1 MATKNK
7 TQAPQP
13 VKSARWEI
21 NRKRKLERQF
31 KLQPNNKQVELAL
44 QNIHR
49 RRKTPTNR
57 EWSHSWRRTAQIIKL
72 FTGRF
77 DRSIM
82 SSNPTVSSA
91 ALQKSNTTWLDAQ
104 AASASSDRNFFSI
117 AARIRAGSTA

>member
-13 VKSARWEI
+13 VKSARWEV
-21 NRKRKLERQF
+21 NRKRKLERQL

-77 DRSIM
+77 DRNIM
-82 SSNPTVSSA
+82 SSNPTVSST
-91 ALQKSNTTWLDAQ
+91 ALQKHNTTWLDTQ
-104 AASASSDRNFFSI
+104 LTTVGSDRNFFSI
-117 AARIRAGSTA
+117 AARISAGSTT